1 MQDSLVP
8 RNPFVPTAGY
18 CRHGCILLV
27 FHGAFRRDSPNDTSP
42 PTAQETRI
50 SHSLPP
56 PQQSEVA
63 LENDSREAGFAV
75 SSLLLAGIFD
85 ARDSTVTDDLDLQ
98 HFLKCCIN

>member
-1 MQDSLVP
+1 MGVFYWFFMEH
-8 RNPFVPTAGY
+8 FVATAPT
-18 CRHGCILLV
+18 IQV
-27 FHGAFRRDSPNDTSP
+27 RR
-42 PTAQETRI
+42 QRRKHEYRTRF
-50 SHSLPP
+50 P